1 MQSAEVHSIVPTSG
15 RRSLSLAAHDEVY
28 MEDTEAGS
36 LFSIV
41 FGCIGLSKLCSDGRR
56 QIVELL
62 GPGDVFGFTMT
73 TLHET
78 TAIALDHTR
87 LIMYA
92 REQLQMEPVIRISM
106 LEHMSAQICSMHA
119 LSLALGRKTARERVA
134 TFLLMMAERF
144 SIGSAA
150 EPNTA
155 TVGLSL
161 SRQETADLLG
171 LSQETISREFSCLRR
186 FGVLSYSHGGPI
198 RINRLSSLRRLSG
211 DGAEGI

>member
-15 RRSLSLAAHDEVY
+15 CRSLSLAAHDEVY
-28 MEDTEAGS
+28 IEDTEASS

-41 FGCIGLSKLCSDGRR
+41 FGCIGLTRFLTDGSR

-62 GPGDVFGFTMT
+62 GPGDVFGFTTT

-78 TAIALDHTR
+78 TARALDHTR

-92 REQLQMEPVIRISM
+92 QEQLQIEPVMQIAM
-106 LEHMSAQICSMHA
+106 LEHMSAQICNMHA

-144 SIGSAA
+144 SVGSAA

-171 LSQETISREFSCLRR
+171 LSQETVSREISCLRR
-186 FGVLSYSHGGPI
+186 FGVLSYSHRGPI